1 MSPAADRS
9 DLESVLDYHFK
20 QPKLL
25 SGALDRTRLDR
36 PSIAGRDGFER
47 LEFLGD
53 RVLGLVVAEALL
65 REFPDEPE
73 GHIARRFAPLVS
85 RDTLALCAQSI
96 GLARHLKLGPG
107 EAEGNTQLGLLA
119 DALEAVIGA
128 VYQDGGLDAARALI
142 NRLIDVRKAG
152 AEPPR
157 DAKTALQEWAQGRG
171 LSLPIYRTLRSSGP
185 PHAPRFMVEVA
196 VQGIAAQTGEGGT
209 KRAAEQAA
217 AAKALLLAF
226 AVPR

>member
-1 MSPAADRS
+1 MIQTADHT
-9 DLESVLDYHFK
+9 DLESVLDYRFK
-20 QPKLL
+20 EPRLL
-25 SGALDRTRLDR
+25 AAALDRTRLDR

-85 RDTLALCAQSI
+85 RDHLAVCAQTL

-107 EAEGNTQLGLLA
+107 EADGNAQLGLLA
-119 DALEAVIGA
+119 DAIEAVIGA
-128 VYQDGGLDAARALI
+128 VFHDGGLEAARALI
-142 NRLIDVRKAG
+142 AKLIDVRKAG

-171 LSLPIYRTLRSSGP
+171 LNLPVYRTLRSSGP
-185 PHAPRFMVEVA
+185 PHAPRFIVEVA
-196 VQGIAAQTGEGGT
+196 VNGLAPQSGEGGT

-217 AAKALLLAF
+217 AAKALLF
-226 AVPR
+226 IPDPPQ